1 MLSKKTQYAFH
12 ALIHLAEQADKGPVL
27 ISEIAQEKNISI
39 KFLENI
45 LLELKNAG
53 ILAGIRGVAVLTY
66 ALAVALNSR
75 LFPEHLE
82 LQRVLPLVCLYL
94 VTAIAIWAAVR
105 RWPALRAHAS
115 WAVLVIDCP
124 VVAGL
129 RWVTQTASERP
140 DLHAAVSLSFMALLV
155 VLAQF
160 SLDPRVVRG
169 TAVAATVI
177 DVFLL
182 RTGGAPG
189 TTLVAAVAINFFV
202 AYVGGQVIKQLFAL
216 AVDVTRQEVRR
227 EKLGRFF
234 SPAVREQI
242 EAEGSRPERGEL
254 CEVTVLVSDIRG
266 FTAMSERMSGPDL
279 LAFLNEYQSR
289 MVDVLFKHGGTLD
302 KFIGDGI
309 LAYFG
314 APLARPDHPEAAV
327 RCGMEM
333 LAALDTLNAERV
345 ARGQEAIRIGI
356 GVHSGPV
363 VMGAV
368 GSEARRE
375 YTVIGDTVNVAA
387 RIESLTKELGAALL
401 VSESTWKAA
410 EAAYAWTPQPEAQ
423 VKGKSGALRTFTP
436 IKAA

>member
-1 MLSKKTQYAFH
+1 MERRLAVDARGPLLDLAPA
-12 ALIHLAEQADKGPVL
+12 ALTMTRPEPHDAVEAIALARQR
-27 ISEIAQEKNISI
+27 QRM
-39 KFLENI
+39 
-45 LLELKNAG
+45 KNAS
-53 ILAGIRGVAVLTY
+53 ILARLRAFAVFIYAVAVAINT
-66 ALAVALNSR
+66 R

-82 LQRVLPLVCLYL
+82 LRRVAPFVWAYL
-94 VTAIAIWAAVR
+94 LAAVGIWAALR
-105 RWPALRAHAS
+105 RWPSLRRNGS
-115 WAVLVIDCP
+115 WATVLLDAP
-124 VVAGL
+124 VVATL
-129 RWVTQTASERP
+129 RWITQSASTEP
-140 DLHAAVSLSFMALLV
+140 QLHAAVSMSFMALLI
-155 VLAQF
+155 VLCLF
-160 SLDPRVVRG
+160 SLDPLVVWL
-169 TAVAATVI
+169 TALVATGI
-177 DVFLL
+177 DLL
-182 RTGGAPG
+182 LLDASGAPH
-189 TTLVAAVAINFFV
+189 TTFIAAVAINFFL
-202 AYVGGQVIKQLFAL
+202 AYVGGQVMKQLFAL

-266 FTAMSERMSGPDL
+266 FTTLSEKMSGPDL

-327 RCGMEM
+327 RCAMEM
-333 LAALDTLNAERV
+333 LAALEALNAERV

-410 EAAYAWTPQPEAQ
+410 EAAFAWTPQPEAQ
-423 VKGKSGALRTFTP
+423 VKGKTGAVRTFTP